1 VPQNT
6 LHTAGFP
13 FAHRIAGFF
22 ALPADA
28 LTERGKV
35 TPMGEAH
42 DTQARRTVFGHPMGL
57 VNLFGVE
64 LWERFSFYGMLTILG
79 YYLYYTATD
88 GGLGLPQSTATGI
101 VGAYGGL
108 VYLSTVLGGWIAD
121 RVLGME
127 RTVFYGGVV
136 VMCGHIALAVLPGL
150 AGVGIGLVLVALG
163 SGALKANASSL
174 LGTLYDKD
182 DPRCDGGFTLF
193 YLGVNLG
200 AFVGP
205 LVTGILQTR
214 IGFHYGF
221 GAAAIGMALG
231 LVQYVVYRRNLGT
244 HGRIV
249 PNPLPSSS
257 FGKVAAFAT
266 ALVIAAVA
274 LFVSGVVTLANLSQA
289 TTVVIALA
297 SVAYFAVFLTSSKV
311 STLERTRVR
320 AFIPLFVANAV
331 FWSLFQQIFT
341 VLAVYSDERMNW
353 SVFGWTAP
361 SNWIGSIEPV
371 WIIVLSPVFAWLWTR
386 LGDRAPTTPRKFSYA
401 VIGMGVAFLL
411 FLPMAGTTG
420 RAVPA
425 LVVAAIL
432 ALFAISELTI
442 SPIGLSVTTKLAPEA
457 FRAQM
462 MALYFFSLGLG
473 TAMSGVL
480 AGYYDPAHE
489 FAYFGILGLVAIVVG
504 IVVFA
509 VSPRITRLMEGVH

>member
-1 VPQNT
+1 
-6 LHTAGFP
+6 
-13 FAHRIAGFF
+13 
-22 ALPADA
+22 
-28 LTERGKV
+28 
-35 TPMGEAH
+35 MGEAR
-42 DTQARRTVFGHPMGL
+42 DAQTQRTIFGHPVGL
-57 VNLFGVE
+57 TNLFGVE

-88 GGLGLPQSTATGI
+88 GGLGLPQATATGI

-108 VYLSTVLGGWIAD
+108 VYLSTVLGGWVAD

-136 VMCGHIALAVLPGL
+136 VMCGHIALALLPGL

-174 LGTLYDKD
+174 LGTLYAKD

-205 LVTGILQTR
+205 LITGVLQAR

-231 LVQYVVYRRNLGT
+231 LAQYVVFRRNLGS

-257 FGKVAAFAT
+257 VGKVAAVVLALGIVAVGLFA
-266 ALVIAAVA
+266 
-274 LFVSGVVTLANLSQA
+274 SGVVTLANLSQT
-289 TTVVIALA
+289 TTVVIVLA
-297 SVAYFAVFLTSSKV
+297 SIGYFAVLLTSAKV
-311 STLERTRVR
+311 TVLERTRVR
-320 AFIPLFVANAV
+320 AFIPLFLANAV

-341 VLAVYSDERMNW
+341 VLAIYSDERMNW

-371 WIIVLSPVFAWLWTR
+371 WIIALSPVFAWLWTR
-386 LGDRAPTTPRKFSYA
+386 LGNRAPTTPRKFGYA

-432 ALFAISELTI
+432 ALFAVSELMI

-473 TAMSGVL
+473 TALSGVL
-480 AGYYDPAHE
+480 AGFYDPARE
-489 FAYFGILGLVAIVVG
+489 FTYFGILGVVAIIVG
-504 IVVFA
+504 VAVFA
-509 VSPRITRLMEGVH
+509 VSPWITRLMEGVH